1 FFFQAEDGIR
11 DFHVTGVQTC
21 ALPISSSTGTSATL
35 EVATTTLAGVMSAAD
50 KTKLDGIE
58 AGAQVNVK
66 SDWNAVSGDA
76 QILNK
81 PTIPTK
87 TSQLENDSGFITDA
101 DIPTQDLQSVME
113 SGSSAVI
120 IDPLNPR
127 LEEEWGYF
135 IYGSDGVYQNYFYKP
150 NSYSSADKNSV

>member
-1 FFFQAEDGIR
+1 
-11 DFHVTGVQTC
+11 
-21 ALPISSSTGTSATL
+21 
-35 EVATTTLAGVMSAAD
+35 
-50 KTKLDGIE
+50 
-58 AGAQVNVK
+58 
-66 SDWNAVSGDA
+66 
-76 QILNK
+76 
-81 PTIPTK
+81 
-87 TSQLENDSGFITDA
+87 ENDSGFITDA

-150 NSYSSADKNSV
+150 NSYSSADKNSVTLVVDNTVNTGTIRAERVAIVQSDSYTSEQNLQLQADRDSDIQEV

>member
-87 TSQLENDSGFITDA
+87 TSDLTNDGDGESPFVTYDNM
-101 DIPTQDLQSVME
+101 PTPKFDDVL
-113 SGSSAVI
+113 
-120 IDPLNPR
+120 
-127 LEEEWGYF
+127 
-135 IYGSDGVYQNYFYKP
+135 
-150 NSYSSADKNSV
+150 